1 MNRQFLLL
9 LFSAVSI
16 LSSWAQG
23 SVKGR
28 ILEAENNTPLEFVSV
43 AVRQAGQGRIV
54 KSGYTDTDGRF
65 HISRLPQGNYTAKFT
80 LLGYAVGVQ
89 DFAVTQKA
97 PKVELGDIVL
107 KSSETTLGEAI
118 VTGQRSEMKLE
129 VDRKTFNVANQIS
142 LAGQSAAEVLENI
155 PSVEVDNDGNVSL
168 RGNSGVEVWINGRQ
182 AGLTSDNQGD
192 ILQQLPSESIERI
205 EVIDNPSAKF
215 SAEGSAGIINI
226 VLKKDLKPGYYG
238 SLQLGGNSHG
248 GANTSGNINYNSRLI
263 DAYLNIGLRHR
274 QSKGGTESEQEYYA
288 TDQFQRY
295 AAANRNRGN
304 NLFSR
309 AGFTIHLTPK
319 DDIGLAG
326 MFMLGGHNAN
336 NLTPYHYGTLSTGQ
350 ETRILYRSTK
360 DSGDMQMMNLEL
372 TYRHNFSDKHFLDL
386 SASHNRWKHDG
397 DNWYQ
402 DSTEIIDAYG
412 GRMAAGIYSYQ
423 YRPMH
428 MNNRRWEAKADYEN
442 QITEKLKLQAGYQLN
457 IFRENSPQE
466 SWVDNTTWE
475 GTNAQEER
483 DFFNRFIYNN
493 QIHALYTTLSF
504 NHGAFGIM
512 GGLRGEYWRVK
523 TESLNWQQEHEHAPR
538 DKAFEKDYFQLFPS
552 VFMTYQLTPAD
563 QLQLNYTRRLRRPW
577 GGQLNSFKDTRDAT
591 MVRFGNPELTPEFS
605 NSFSVNYL
613 RTWEQHSLLVS
624 AYYRPTTDVM
634 QRINWQSRGD
644 GIMYQSNFNVARST
658 STGLELTAKN
668 KVARTLDL
676 STNANFYYYHLNGYT
691 FHIDGQDIQGKS
703 QHSFSWN
710 LRMQASLILPWDI
723 SLQATGRFRG
733 REAIA
738 QGHRNAS
745 GSLDLG
751 LRKHLWNK
759 LFTLSLNVRDVLNTR
774 RFETYTSSDTFWR
787 HQKNWRNSRTFS
799 LTLTYN
805 FGNTKPKKQSRREGD
820 DEDMDATGGYGDGD
834 M

>member
-1 MNRQFLLL
+1 
-9 LFSAVSI
+9 
-16 LSSWAQG
+16 
-23 SVKGR
+23 
-28 ILEAENNTPLEFVSV
+28 
-43 AVRQAGQGRIV
+43 
-54 KSGYTDTDGRF
+54 
-65 HISRLPQGNYTAKFT
+65 
-80 LLGYAVGVQ
+80 
-89 DFAVTQKA
+89 
-97 PKVELGDIVL
+97 
-107 KSSETTLGEAI
+107 
-118 VTGQRSEMKLE
+118 
-129 VDRKTFNVANQIS
+129 
-142 LAGQSAAEVLENI
+142 
-155 PSVEVDNDGNVSL
+155 
-168 RGNSGVEVWINGRQ
+168 
-182 AGLTSDNQGD
+182 
-192 ILQQLPSESIERI
+192 
-205 EVIDNPSAKF
+205 
-215 SAEGSAGIINI
+215 
-226 VLKKDLKPGYYG
+226 
-238 SLQLGGNSHG
+238 
-248 GANTSGNINYNSRLI
+248 
-263 DAYLNIGLRHR
+263 
-274 QSKGGTESEQEYYA
+274 
-288 TDQFQRY
+288 
-295 AAANRNRGN
+295 
-304 NLFSR
+304 
-309 AGFTIHLTPK
+309 
-319 DDIGLAG
+319 
-326 MFMLGGHNAN
+326 
-336 NLTPYHYGTLSTGQ
+336 
-350 ETRILYRSTK
+350 
-360 DSGDMQMMNLEL
+360 
-372 TYRHNFSDKHFLDL
+372 
-386 SASHNRWKHDG
+386 
-397 DNWYQ
+397 
-402 DSTEIIDAYG
+402 
-412 GRMAAGIYSYQ
+412 MAAGIYSYQ
-423 YRPMH
+423 SRPMH

-466 SWVDNTTWE
+466 SWVDNTSWE

-523 TESLNWQQEHEHAPR
+523 TESLNWQQEHGHAPR

-552 VFMTYQLTPAD
+552 IFMTYQLTPAD

-676 STNANFYYYHLNGYT
+676 STNANFYYYHLDGYT

-710 LRMQASLILPWDI
+710 LRMQASLMLPWDI

-751 LRKHLWNK
+751 LRKHFLSK
-759 LFTLSLNVRDVLNTR
+759 LLTLSLNVRDLLNTR

-805 FGNTKPKKQSRREGD
+805 FGNTKPKKQPRREGD